1 MIITEYN
8 NEKLTALVCG
18 ELVEQFLMSPSETGL
33 VDVQL
38 VSVETNKDQTE
49 TFNVSVVSNDVD
61 YQYSCL
67 FDVVSNEIIDIVL
80 CVE

>member
-1 MIITEYN
+1 MSITEFS

-18 ELVEQFLMSPSETGL
+18 ELVEQFLMSPGNDVL
-33 VDVQL
+33 VRL

-49 TFNVSVVSNDVD
+49 TFNVSVVSNDVE
-61 YQYSCL
+61 YLYSCL
-67 FDVVSNEIIDIVL
+67 FDIQTNEIIDIVL